1 MLTTFLATLTPMAT
15 LFLCIAIGFIVRKAK
30 ILPDNAGKVM
40 AKLETWIFCPALGFY
55 TTAKSFTVS
64 LLTEH
69 AKNLTLSLI
78 ATAVSM
84 GIAIFLARFFVK
96 ERTPERGVYEY
107 ALTFSNGGYVGDP
120 LVLAL
125 FGTIGLGFYKIYYL
139 PLSIIIYT
147 WGISTLVPGGT
158 DRGGFFKKLCN
169 APTISILLGMLV
181 GITGLGAVLLPGGE
195 TVNFFESTL
204 NSLKGCMGPVAM
216 LLCGF
221 TVAGYN
227 MKNMLLQKKVYIAT
241 FLRLFVLPT
250 IIISLVFCLKTAANS
265 LFSLSIDNSVLF
277 LTFFSTA
284 TPLGMN
290 TIVYPESYGGDPKT
304 GASMALISHTLC
316 VVTIP
321 LLYAVM
327 VALFGS
333 PSF

>member
-15 LFLCIAIGFIVRKAK
+15 LFLCIAIGFIARKAK
-30 ILPDNAGKVM
+30 ILPENAGKVM

-96 ERTPERGVYEY
+96 ERCPERGVYEY

-139 PLSIIIYT
+139 PLSIVIYT
-147 WGISTLVPGGT
+147 WGISVLVPGNT
-158 DRGGFFKKLCN
+158 NRGGFFKKLCN
-169 APTISILLGMLV
+169 APTISILLGMLA

-204 NSLKGCMGPVAM
+204 NSLKSCMGPVAM

-227 MKNMLLQKKVYIAT
+227 MKTCFCKRKFTLQR
-241 FLRLFVLPT
+241 FFV
-250 IIISLVFCLKTAANS
+250 FW
-265 LFSLSIDNSVLF
+265 F
-277 LTFFSTA
+277 
-284 TPLGMN
+284 
-290 TIVYPESYGGDPKT
+290 YPRSSYLWSS
-304 GASMALISHTLC
+304 A
-316 VVTIP
+316 
-321 LLYAVM
+321 
-327 VALFGS
+327 
-333 PSF
+333 

>member
-15 LFLCIAIGFIVRKAK
+15 LFLCIAVGFLVRKTK
-30 ILPDNAGKVM
+30 VLPENAGKVM
-40 AKLETWIFCPALGFY
+40 AKMETWIFCPALGFY

-64 LLTEH
+64 LITEH
-69 AKNLTLSLI
+69 AKNLTLAVI

-96 ERTPERGVYEY
+96 ERSPERGVYEY

-120 LVLAL
+120 LVLAI
-125 FGTIGLGFYKIYYL
+125 FGTVGLGFYKIYYL
-139 PLSIIIYT
+139 PLSIVIYT
-147 WGISTLVPGGT
+147 WGITTLVPSGT
-158 DRGGFFKKLCN
+158 DRGGLLKKLCN
-169 APTISILLGMLV
+169 APTIALLLGMIV
-181 GITGLGAVLLPGGE
+181 GITGLGSILLPGGE

-204 NSLKGCMGPVAM
+204 NSLKSCMGPVAM

-221 TVAGYN
+221 TVAGYD
-227 MKNMLLQKKVYIAT
+227 MKHMLLQRKVYIAT
-241 FLRLFVLPT
+241 LLRLFILPA
-250 IIISLVFCLKTAANS
+250 IIVALVYGLKTLANS
-265 LFSLSIDNSVLF
+265 AFGLSIDNSVLF

-316 VVTIP
+316 VLTIP
-321 LLYAVM
+321 LLFAVM
-327 VALFGS
+327 VALFGM